1 MNFKNHRHDVVQ
13 VKVRLK
19 EGISRSAFSKLLEDL
34 VKHLLLLKSQIPL
47 QFEAIVKEVEL
58 DDRNTLAG
66 HLEET
71 DDCGDMEAP
80 PASREEVKKRLQRA
94 RAQRSRAHLLKNGR
108 KLLSDF
114 SFLSTSLTRELAAED
129 VVSVSFVFGATCH
142 SAREV
147 YTVEVPRYEEGET
160 SARARPG
167 LQLYRAMVGHTQLEA
182 VTDRRLPVS
191 NMFTLICKRSL
202 PTASSSLH
210 LPDYV
215 LPTSRRCGR
224 VNLRLTTPDLKTVE
238 ATRRL
243 IGLTTPAVSREP
255 VSMELC
261 TPCPPSS
268 TSDSPD
274 VASSHRDN
282 PLEASSHQDNP
293 VEVISHQDME
303 LCTPIQSQ
311 TRARRQETLSLAS
324 LTLLSPQ
331 KKSKLDDED
340 REDEQLYWF
349 LLETS
354 IRGFKLKL

>member
-1 MNFKNHRHDVVQ
+1 M
-13 VKVRLK
+13 RLK
-19 EGISRSAFSKLLEDL
+19 EGIGRSAFSKLLEDL

-66 HLEET
+66 HLEQT
-71 DDCGDMEAP
+71 DDCGDGEAP
-80 PASREEVKKRLQRA
+80 PASKEEVSREEVKKRLQKA

-147 YTVEVPRYEEGET
+147 YTVEVPTYEEGET

-167 LQLYRAMVGHTQLEA
+167 LQLYRAMLGHTQLEA

-202 PTASSSLH
+202 PTASTSLH
-210 LPDYV
+210 LPDYI

-224 VNLRLTTPDLKTVE
+224 VNLRLTTPDLKTSE

-261 TPCPPSS
+261 TPCLPSS
-268 TSDSPD
+268 RSDSPD
-274 VASSHRDN
+274 VTFLHQDN
-282 PLEASSHQDNP
+282 PLE
-293 VEVISHQDME
+293 EFSHQDME

>member
-1 MNFKNHRHDVVQ
+1 M
-13 VKVRLK
+13 
-19 EGISRSAFSKLLEDL
+19 
-34 VKHLLLLKSQIPL
+34 
-47 QFEAIVKEVEL
+47 
-58 DDRNTLAG
+58 
-66 HLEET
+66 
-71 DDCGDMEAP
+71 
-80 PASREEVKKRLQRA
+80 
-94 RAQRSRAHLLKNGR
+94 
-108 KLLSDF
+108 
-114 SFLSTSLTRELAAED
+114 
-129 VVSVSFVFGATCH
+129 
-142 SAREV
+142 
-147 YTVEVPRYEEGET
+147 EVPTYEKGET
-160 SARARPG
+160 SSRARPG
-167 LQLYRAMVGHTQLEA
+167 LQLYKAMVGHTQLEA

-191 NMFTLICKRSL
+191 NMFTLICRRSL

-210 LPDYV
+210 LPDYN

-224 VNLRLTTPDLKTVE
+224 VNLRLTTPDLKTSA

-243 IGLTTPAVSREP
+243 TGLTTPAVSREP
-255 VSMELC
+255 VNMELC
-261 TPCPPSS
+261 TPCPPFSR
-268 TSDSPD
+268 SDSPD

-293 VEVISHQDME
+293 VEVTPHQEDME